1 MQIVYSFNTFTPVAL
16 GEIPVMKNLF
26 FALLFALVS
35 SLTPARADI
44 AVPGKAA
51 PAFSLPNALGESVSL
66 DSLRGK
72 TVVLEWFNP
81 ECPFVKKFYRGGD
94 MQKLQQDARSQGV
107 LWLTITSS
115 AQGKQGHISAADA
128 SSVAQQQ
135 NLNPKFLLLDSDG
148 AAGKAFGARTTPHMF
163 VIDPKG
169 AVAYAGAI
177 DSAPSTSSSDIASAT
192 NYVRAAYD
200 AIAKGDTPSPS
211 STEPY
216 GCSVKY

>member
-1 MQIVYSFNTFTPVAL
+1 
-16 GEIPVMKNLF
+16 MKHLF
-26 FALLFALVS
+26 FALFLAVVS
-35 SLTPARADI
+35 SLTPAHADI

-51 PAFSLPNALGESVSL
+51 PTFSLPNALGESVSL
-66 DSLRGK
+66 NSLLGK

-94 MQKLQQDARSQGV
+94 MQKLQQEARAQGV
-107 LWLTITSS
+107 VWLTINSS
-115 AQGKQGHISAADA
+115 AQGKQGHISASDA
-128 SSVAQQQ
+128 ASAAQQYK
-135 NLNPKFLLLDSDG
+135 LDPKFLLLDSDG
-148 AAGKAFGARTTPHMF
+148 TAGKAFGARTTPHMF

-177 DSAPSTSSSDIASAT
+177 DNTPSTSSSDIASAT

-200 AIAKGDTPSPS
+200 AIAKGNVPSPS